1 VTFKVLKTS
10 TGNWFWHLIASN
22 GRKVATAGE
31 SFSSKDAAKTAAEN
45 VERNAGAAGLEVEDQ

>member
-1 VTFKVLKTS
+1 MTFKILKNS
-10 TGNWFWHLIASN
+10 AGNWYWHLIASN

-45 VERNAGAAGLEVEDQ
+45 VKRNAGSAGIEVEY

>member
-1 VTFKVLKTS
+1 MTFKVLKTS
-10 TGNWFWHLIASN
+10 TGTWYWHLIASN

-45 VERNAGAAGLEVEDQ
+45 VKSNAGSAALEVED